1 MVANTSSSPPDSQ
14 RHRRSLWRRSV
25 LSVVL
30 TLVTFATQIPAVSAH
45 GGEQAVTPHFVT
57 KWHGL
62 VVLLVGIAVLVGG
75 ALAKRTERLSPTRA
89 LGVVFLGIVLASLG
103 AIVFEGLSPDP
114 TYTADSMPFPRAW
127 YTPIALMTGL
137 LTMIVSIIVGI
148 TRWPTRPRYT
158 FLGILM
164 GAWILYP
171 ELFPDLTS
179 ITHPL
184 GYLIVLST
192 PVLVG
197 YIIWTDAWGV
207 LRAVLQDRVVRQ
219 FSLGVAVV
227 ATLFF
232 LMGTGYVSFFWED
245 GGVTETTVVVLPVV
259 YQLVQWPTLEIAL
272 PQIPMFIA
280 ISPGVVIL
288 NGVIGVL
295 VGLNAALIARRWRV
309 NESAGTTE
317 GTAGTAAIV
326 GSCTCGCCGP
336 LVANIA
342 TVAVSS
348 TIAAP
353 LYWLFVDSDSPLG
366 VIFVVGAI
374 VLFTGTLVYSART
387 ATRESSSVCAVPAD

>member
-1 MVANTSSSPPDSQ
+1 MA
-14 RHRRSLWRRSV
+14 R
-25 LSVVL
+25 LSG
-30 TLVTFATQIPAVSAH
+30 H
-45 GGEQAVTPHFVT
+45 GGWLA
-57 KWHGL
+57 
-62 VVLLVGIAVLVGG
+62 ILVGG
-75 ALAKRTERLSPTRA
+75 AVAKRTERLSPTRT
-89 LGVVFLGIVLASLG
+89 LGVVFFGIVLASLG
-103 AIVFEGLSPDP
+103 AVVFEGLSPDP
-114 TYTADSMPFPRAW
+114 TYTADSMPFPRIW
-127 YTPIALMTGL
+127 YTPIALGTGL
-137 LTMIVSIIVGI
+137 FTMITSLIVGLVK
-148 TRWPTRPRYT
+148 WPTRPRYT

-171 ELFPDLTS
+171 ELLPDLTS
-179 ITHPL
+179 YTHPL

-197 YIIWTDAWGV
+197 YIIWTGAWDV
-207 LRAVLQDRVVRQ
+207 LSAILRDQVVRR
-219 FSLGVAVV
+219 FSLGVGVV

-232 LMGTGYVSFFWED
+232 FIGTGYLSFFWQE
-245 GGVTETTVVVLPVV
+245 GGATETTVVVLPVV
-259 YQLVQWPTLEIAL
+259 YQLVQWPTIEITL
-272 PQIPMFIA
+272 PQIPFFVA
-280 ISPGVVIL
+280 ISPGVLIL

-309 NESAGTTE
+309 DELAGTTE

-366 VIFVVGAI
+366 AIFVVGAI

-387 ATRESSSVCAVPAD
+387 ATRENSSICAVAAN